1 MWTENGSPSMLA
13 SFTMLRFQSS
23 PNPSLSRDEGCTES
37 VGSLD
42 AQDIILFDVNQLTR
56 LLLNLPG
63 FI

>member
-23 PNPSLSRDEGCTES
+23 PSPSLSRDEGCTES
-37 VGSLD
+37 NGSLE
-42 AQDIILFDVNQLTR
+42 AQDIIPFDVNQLTW
-56 LLLNLPG
+56 LLLNWPG